1 MDEHVSKAF
10 DTAQDASKQL
20 LTVAAGIVVLTIT
33 FFEDFGKHAPFS
45 AKVLL
50 LIAWIVYSISIL
62 CGICTL
68 QTLAG
73 NLQNKSLSIYQFN
86 TKLFSIGQIATF
98 LTALA
103 LTVVAGGLSWL

>member
-10 DTAQDASKQL
+10 DTAQDSSKQL

-50 LIAWIVYSISIL
+50 AASWVAYSISIL
-62 CGICTL
+62 CGIFTL

-73 NLQNKSLSIYQFN
+73 NLENEKLSIYELN
-86 TKLFSIGQIATF
+86 TKIFSIAQIATF
-98 LTALA
+98 VIALI
-103 LTVVAGGLSWL
+103 LTVVAGGLTWI

>member
-10 DTAQDASKQL
+10 DIAQDSSKQL

-45 AKVLL
+45 AKILL
-50 LIAWIVYSISIL
+50 AVAWTVYCISIL
-62 CGICTL
+62 CGIFTL

-73 NLQNKSLSIYQFN
+73 NLENGKLSIYQFN
-86 TKLFSIGQIATF
+86 TKLFSIAQIATF
-98 LTALA
+98 VIALI
-103 LTVVAGGLSWL
+103 LTVIAGGLTWI

>member
-20 LTVAAGIVVLTIT
+20 LTVATGIVIITIT
-33 FFEDFGKHAPFS
+33 FFEDFGQHAPFS

-50 LIAWIVYSISIL
+50 AISWISYSISIL
-62 CGICTL
+62 CGIFTL

-73 NLQNKSLSIYQFN
+73 NLQKNVLSIYQFN
-86 TKLFSIGQIATF
+86 TRFFSITQIAAF
-98 LTALA
+98 LIALT
-103 LTVVAGGLSWL
+103 LTVVAGGLAWL

>member
-33 FFEDFGKHAPFS
+33 FFENFGKHAPFS

-50 LIAWIVYSISIL
+50 AVAWIAYSISIL
-62 CGICTL
+62 CGIFTL

-73 NLQNKSLSIYQFN
+73 NLQKKNLNIYQFN
-86 TKLFSIGQIATF
+86 TQIFSIIQIVTF
-98 LTALA
+98 LIALT
-103 LTVVAGGLSWL
+103 LTVVAGGLAWL

>member
-10 DTAQDASKQL
+10 DTAQDSSKQL

-33 FFEDFGKHAPFS
+33 FFEDFGKHAPLS

-50 LIAWIVYSISIL
+50 AAAWVAYSISIL
-62 CGICTL
+62 CGIFTL

-73 NLQNKSLSIYQFN
+73 NLENEKLSIYELN
-86 TKLFSIGQIATF
+86 TKIFSIAQIATF
-98 LTALA
+98 VIALI
-103 LTVVAGGLSWL
+103 LTVVAGGLTWI